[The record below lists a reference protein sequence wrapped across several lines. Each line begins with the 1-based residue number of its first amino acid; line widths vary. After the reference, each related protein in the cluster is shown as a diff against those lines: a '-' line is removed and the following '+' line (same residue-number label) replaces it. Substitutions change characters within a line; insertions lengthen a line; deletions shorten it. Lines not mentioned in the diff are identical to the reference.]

1 VLCSLG
7 STYSCTLRDYDGSV
21 IAGIKFSVNLCPW
34 LAQLLC
40 SQSMPTTIGGF
51 DNEMNRR
58 RKVEGDLCDVFR
70 MRSKRKERPQ

>member
-1 VLCSLG
+1 
-7 STYSCTLRDYDGSV
+7 
-21 IAGIKFSVNLCPW
+21 
-34 LAQLLC
+34 
-40 SQSMPTTIGGF
+40 MPTTIGGF